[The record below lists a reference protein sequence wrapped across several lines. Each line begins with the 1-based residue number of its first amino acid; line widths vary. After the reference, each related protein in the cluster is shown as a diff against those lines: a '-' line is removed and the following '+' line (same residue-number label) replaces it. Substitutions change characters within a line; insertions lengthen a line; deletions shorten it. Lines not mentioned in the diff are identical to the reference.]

1 MKDTEV
7 KTDSTVMQS
16 QVGNERKELIQKKK
30 TFKRLQIYKF
40 TVDIDESLII
50 GCVLV

>member
-30 TFKRLQIYKF
+30 HLKDFKYISSQ
-40 TVDIDESLII
+40 
-50 GCVLV
+50 